1 MERQRAGRH
10 TAGMELNTAADFR
23 VFLVEDSPQIRER
36 LLALFATVE
45 GARTVGYA
53 DGAEAAIRDIL
64 HTRPNAV
71 VLDVSLAQGS
81 GIDVLRA
88 LTAQAPEIDVYM
100 LTNFATPQY
109 RRLCE
114 RLGAKGF
121 FDKSTEFELVR
132 DAIAA
137 RSHQPDPH
145 SVPHSYH

>member
-1 MERQRAGRH
+1 MEF
-10 TAGMELNTAADFR
+10 NTATAAPQEFK
-23 VFLVEDSPQIRER
+23 VYLVEDSPQIRER
-36 LLALFATVE
+36 LLALFAGVS

-53 DGAEAAIRDIL
+53 DNADAAIRDIL
-64 HTRPNAV
+64 AERPNAV

-88 LTAQAPEIDVYM
+88 LRAQAPEVDVYM

-109 RRLCE
+109 RRLCD

-137 RSHQPDPH
+137 RTVH
-145 SVPHSYH
+145 

>member
-1 MERQRAGRH
+1 MERARTGRH
-10 TAGMELNTAADFR
+10 TAGMELSTAVDFK

-53 DGAEAAIRDIL
+53 DGADSAIRDIL
-64 HTRPNAV
+64 QTRPDAV

-88 LTAQAPEIDVYM
+88 LGAQAPEIDVYM

>member
-1 MERQRAGRH
+1 MEIS
-10 TAGMELNTAADFR
+10 TAPEFK
-23 VFLVEDSPQIRER
+23 VFLVEDSPAIRER
-36 LLALFATVE
+36 LLALFATVA
-45 GARTVGYA
+45 GARTVGFA
-53 DGAEAAIRDIL
+53 DNAVSAIHDIL
-64 HTRPNAV
+64 AERPNAV

-88 LTAQAPEIDVYM
+88 LQAQAPGIDVYM
-100 LTNFATPQY
+100 LTNSATPQY

-137 RSHQPDPH
+137 RTVH
-145 SVPHSYH
+145 

>member
-1 MERQRAGRH
+1 MERQCAGRH
-10 TAGMELNTAADFR
+10 TAGMEFNTAAAEEFR
-23 VFLVEDSPQIRER
+23 VFLVEDSPQIRDR
-36 LLALFATVE
+36 LLALFATVD

-53 DGAEAAIRDIL
+53 DGADSAVREIL
-64 HTRPNAV
+64 QTHPDAV

-88 LTAQAPEIDVYM
+88 LSTQAPDIDVYM

-137 RSHQPDPH
+137 RSHPH
-145 SVPHSYH
+145 SVPNSYH

>member
-1 MERQRAGRH
+1 MEI
-10 TAGMELNTAADFR
+10 NTAPEFK
-23 VFLVEDSPQIRER
+23 VYLVEDSPAIRER
-36 LLALFATVE
+36 LLALFSTVA

-53 DGAEAAIRDIL
+53 DNAESAIQEIL
-64 HTRPNAV
+64 AERPNAV

-88 LTAQAPEIDVYM
+88 LQAQAPGIDVYM

-137 RSHQPDPH
+137 RTVH
-145 SVPHSYH
+145 

>member
-1 MERQRAGRH
+1 MEI
-10 TAGMELNTAADFR
+10 NTATAKFK

-36 LLALFATVE
+36 LLALFATVS

-53 DGAEAAIRDIL
+53 DNAESAIRDIL
-64 HTRPNAV
+64 AERPHAV

-88 LTAQAPEIDVYM
+88 LSAQAPEIDVYM

-109 RRLCE
+109 KRLCE

-137 RSHQPDPH
+137 RTVH
-145 SVPHSYH
+145 

>member
-1 MERQRAGRH
+1 MEFQATV
-10 TAGMELNTAADFR
+10 TAPLK
-23 VFLVEDSPQIRER
+23 VFLVEDSPLIRER
-36 LLALFATVE
+36 LFALFAGVE

-64 HTRPNAV
+64 GQRPDAV

-81 GIDVLRA
+81 GIDVLKALSARA
-88 LTAQAPEIDVYM
+88 PGIDVYM
-100 LTNFATPQY
+100 LTNFATPRY

-121 FDKSTEFELVR
+121 FDKSTEFEKVR

-137 RSHQPDPH
+137 R
-145 SVPHSYH
+145 VPHRAVH

>member
-1 MERQRAGRH
+1 MEFNT
-10 TAGMELNTAADFR
+10 TAETRL
-23 VFLVEDSPQIRER
+23 FLVEDSAQIRER
-36 LLALFATVE
+36 LLALFASVE
-45 GARTVGYA
+45 GVRTVGYA
-53 DGAEAAIRDIL
+53 DSAEAAIRDIL
-64 HTRPNAV
+64 AVRPHAV

-88 LTAQAPEIDVYM
+88 LKAHAPEIDVYM

-109 RRLCE
+109 QRLCE

-137 RSHQPDPH
+137 RTVH
-145 SVPHSYH
+145 